1 MLILQ
6 RRVGESIIIGENQEI
21 EVVMMGYNAGDKK
34 LTLGIAADKSIPVF
48 RNELLTK
55 ERQDAYLKS
64 A

>member
-1 MLILQ
+1 MLLLQ
-6 RRVGESIIIGENQEI
+6 RRVGESIIIGKDQEI
-21 EVVMMGYNAGDKK
+21 EVVVMGYDSGDKK

>member
-6 RRVGESIIIGENQEI
+6 RRIGESIVIGKDHEI
-21 EVVMMGYNAGDKK
+21 EIVLMGTNTGEGRV
-34 LTLGIAADKSIPVF
+34 TLGIAADKSIPVF

>member
-6 RRVGESIIIGENQEI
+6 RRVGESIIIGKNQEI
-21 EVVMMGYNAGDKK
+21 EIVLMGTNVGEGKV
-34 LTLGIAADKSIPVF
+34 TLGIAADKDIPVF

>member
-6 RRVGESIIIGENQEI
+6 RRVGESIVIGKDQNI
-21 EVVMMGYNAGDKK
+21 NIKVTNINGTTVTIGVTADRAVPVV
-34 LTLGIAADKSIPVF
+34 

-55 ERQDAYLKS
+55 ERQHAYLKS